1 MGRPDLRVSSLT
13 AVLLALAAGVGLA
26 GCGDSQAAPSSS
38 GSSPSSTPSSSSP
51 SASPSAPADLEL
63 TVSSTAE
70 RGALLVTYSV
80 VNKGATQ
87 VVVNDRIPV
96 DPESA
101 SGRAEVD
108 PQKAFVYAEDGVVVV
123 AKRTFAQ
130 RSAPAGPDHS
140 VYFQG
145 TLLAP
150 GATISGQALVRL
162 PFAQSVP
169 SFAKDVPGEVAQGDS
184 TWRFCLGVTPSVHD
198 PDVLPDKTHALVSNN
213 LAGGPR
219 AQQLVCSGEQ
229 GLTG

>member
-1 MGRPDLRVSSLT
+1 MRALT
-13 AVLLALAAGVGLA
+13 IGLLALALPVALA
-26 GCGDSQAAPSSS
+26 GCGDSGASSEPS
-38 GSSPSSTPSSSSP
+38 SSPSSPSP
-51 SASPSAPADLEL
+51 SASTSVSPPDDLRL
-63 TVSSTAE
+63 TVTSTAA
-70 RGALLVTYSV
+70 RGALLVKYSV
-80 VNKGATQ
+80 VNGGTTQ

-96 DPESA
+96 DSESA
-101 SGRAEVD
+101 SGQAEVD

-140 VYFQG
+140 VYYQG

-150 GATISGQALVRL
+150 GATVSGQALVRL

-169 SFAKDVPGEVAQGDS
+169 SFAKDVPGEVAQS
-184 TWRFCLGVTPSVHD
+184 TSQWRLCLGITPSVYD
-198 PDVLPDKTHALVSNN
+198 PDVLPDKTHTLVSNN

-219 AQQLVCSGEQ
+219 AQQLLCSDPQ